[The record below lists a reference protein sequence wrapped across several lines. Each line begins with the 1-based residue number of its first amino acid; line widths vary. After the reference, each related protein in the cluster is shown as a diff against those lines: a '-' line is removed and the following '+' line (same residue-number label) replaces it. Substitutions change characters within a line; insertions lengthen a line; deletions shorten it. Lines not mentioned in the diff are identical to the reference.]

1 MAALHLLS
9 YFFGGAFVTN
19 AVPHFVSGVMGR
31 PFQSPFAKPPGQGLS
46 SSTVNVL
53 WGFLNLIAGYLLL
66 CRVGDFDLKDTREV
80 TALAL
85 GVLLMGLMGARHFGR
100 LHGGNMPVLAATL
113 FAALAA
119 LPMTGVAQTPKTAAI
134 RAVLVTGASS
144 GIGLK
149 ITERLAADGYLVY
162 AGARKDTDLQRLSAI
177 RNVQPLRLDVTK
189 QADIDAAVAVVT
201 KAGRGLYG
209 IVNNAGIVTIG
220 SVLDTKMEEFD
231 AVMAVNVYGPWRITR
246 AFAPLIIASKGRI
259 TNIGSLNGI
268 VASPQASAYSMSKH
282 AIEAF
287 TDALAAEMAP
297 LGVQVNVVEPGSY
310 KSNIA
315 KNALQR
321 SGTGGQF
328 VESVAHEQDPDAV
341 AAAVEQALFARAP
354 KHRYMVVPNRE
365 QAEMTIKTQIDRL
378 VQLNEGQPYAYDRAA
393 LVKMLDV
400 ALSKSH

>member
-1 MAALHLLS
+1 
-9 YFFGGAFVTN
+9 
-19 AVPHFVSGVMGR
+19 
-31 PFQSPFAKPPGQGLS
+31 
-46 SSTVNVL
+46 
-53 WGFLNLIAGYLLL
+53 
-66 CRVGDFDLKDTREV
+66 
-80 TALAL
+80 
-85 GVLLMGLMGARHFGR
+85 
-100 LHGGNMPVLAATL
+100 
-113 FAALAA
+113 
-119 LPMTGVAQTPKTAAI
+119 
-134 RAVLVTGASS
+134 
-144 GIGLK
+144 
-149 ITERLAADGYLVY
+149 LVY

-231 AVMAVNVYGPWRITR
+231 AVMAVNVCGPWRITR